1 MMLHLTAMCHL
12 WMSQIGELILCS
24 EWNGRAESS
33 VTRSQSMQAGPG
45 LYFDGHNMWQ
55 ITSKDRL
62 RSCNYVKG
70 EGCKCNGTG
79 QVHREA
85 ERWGTGFKYN
95 CTEKKWRNKQREKR
109 LQIWKCKAINCKM
122 KIWPFINPMYFIPS
136 INKCIKIKAFM
147 RTLNAKLFL
156 RTPTTHNC

>member
-1 MMLHLTAMCHL
+1 
-12 WMSQIGELILCS
+12 MSQIGELILCS
-24 EWNGRAESS
+24 ECDGRAESS

-79 QVHREA
+79 QVRREA
-85 ERWGTGFKYN
+85 ERWELDLNVIALRKSEETNKERKGYKYEN
-95 CTEKKWRNKQREKR
+95 VT
-109 LQIWKCKAINCKM
+109 LQTVK
-122 KIWPFINPMYFIPS
+122 
-136 INKCIKIKAFM
+136 
-147 RTLNAKLFL
+147 
-156 RTPTTHNC
+156 